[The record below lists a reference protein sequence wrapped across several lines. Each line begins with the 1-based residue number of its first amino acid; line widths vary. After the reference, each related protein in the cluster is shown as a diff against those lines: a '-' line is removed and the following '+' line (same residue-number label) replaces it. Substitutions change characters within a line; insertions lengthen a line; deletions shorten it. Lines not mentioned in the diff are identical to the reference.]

1 MTSRSC
7 RKAMNV
13 LTRDLQR
20 QNERTQNERTVSSTR
35 TKGEQSTKFA
45 ESKGTPQERQVDEGN
60 QKDNT
65 AKRNYK

>member
-20 QNERTQNERTVSSTR
+20 QNERTVSSTR